1 MLAAGTAAQAS
12 FSAILIGVPVL
23 APALRERYDLSLSEV
38 GIAFSSI
45 WAGPILTLLPWGL
58 LADRLGE
65 RVVLASGLAI
75 SGCLVAAAGWA
86 SSFWLLVALLALAG
100 GMGASV
106 NAASGRAVMQWFSAE
121 QRGLALGLRQTAIPI
136 GGALAALALPAVDGA
151 GGLKASFVF
160 LGAVCLASA
169 AVAAVAIKENVRTDD
184 PELDADDVTWTLGDS
199 RLWIVCTGSG
209 LYLFTQLALT
219 AFLVLFL
226 HDAHGLSL
234 GEAAACLAAVQVG
247 AVITRVGSGWISDAI
262 KARIRPLRWIGLA
275 SAAGA
280 LLTAVFADG
289 PIVVLLPVV
298 VLAGAISM
306 AWNGLSVTAAA
317 ELAGRARSGAAIG
330 FQQTMLAVIG
340 LFVPAAFAYIV
351 DVSSWQLGF
360 ALASIGPLLGWYLL
374 GRMAEIRS

>member
-1 MLAAGTAAQAS
+1 VLAAGTAAQAS
-12 FSAILIGVPVL
+12 FSAVLIGVPVL

-75 SGCLVAAAGWA
+75 SGVLVAAAGWA
-86 SSFWLLVALLALAG
+86 SNFWLLVALLALAG

-136 GGALAALALPAVDGA
+136 GGALAALALPGVNGA

-169 AVAAVAIKENVRTDD
+169 AVAGVAVKEYVRAND
-184 PELDADDVTWTLGDS
+184 PELDADDVVWTLRDS
-199 RLWIVCTGSG
+199 RLWVMCTGSG

-226 HDAHGLSL
+226 HDAHRLSQ

-247 AVITRVGSGWISDAI
+247 AVITRVGSGWVSDAI
-262 KARIRPLRWIGLA
+262 RARIRPLRWIGLA

-280 LLTAVFADG
+280 LLTALFADG
-289 PIVVLLPVV
+289 PIAVLLPVV

-330 FQQTMLAVIG
+330 FQQTSLAVIG

-351 DVSSWQLGF
+351 DVSSWRLGF

-374 GRMAEIRS
+374 GRMQEISS

>member
-1 MLAAGTAAQAS
+1 MLAAGTTAQAS
-12 FSAILIGVPVL
+12 FSAVLIGVPVL

-75 SGCLVAAAGWA
+75 SGVLVAAAGWA

-136 GGALAALALPAVDGA
+136 GGAIAALALPAVNGA

-160 LGAVCLASA
+160 LGAACLGSA
-169 AVAAVAIKENVRTDD
+169 AVAGVAVKEYVHTDD
-184 PELDADDVTWTLGDS
+184 PKLDADDVTWTLGDS

-226 HDAHGLSL
+226 HDAHMLSQ

-247 AVITRVGSGWISDAI
+247 AVITRVGSGWISDSMR
-262 KARIRPLRWIGLA
+262 ARIRPLRWIGLA

-298 VLAGAISM
+298 ILAGAISM

-360 ALASIGPLLGWYLL
+360 ALASIGPLLGWYVL
-374 GRMAEIRS
+374 GRTPEISS

>member
-1 MLAAGTAAQAS
+1 M
-12 FSAILIGVPVL
+12 PVL

-86 SSFWLLVALLALAG
+86 SSFWLLVVLLALAG

-136 GGALAALALPAVDGA
+136 GGALAALALPAVNGA
-151 GGLKASFVF
+151 GGLEASFLF
-160 LGAVCLASA
+160 LGAVCVASA
-169 AVAAVAIKENVRTDD
+169 AVAAVAIKEYVRPDD
-184 PELDADDVTWTLGDS
+184 SHLEADDVTWTLRDS

-226 HDAHGLSL
+226 HDAHGLSP

-247 AVITRVGSGWISDAI
+247 AVITRVGSGWISDAMR
-262 KARIRPLRWIGLA
+262 ARIRPLRWIGLA

-280 LLTAVFADG
+280 LVTAVFADG
-289 PIVVLLPVV
+289 PIAVLLPVV

-340 LFVPAAFAYIV
+340 LFVPAVFAYIV
-351 DVSSWQLGF
+351 ESSSWQLGF
-360 ALASIGPLLGWYLL
+360 ALASAGPLLGWFLL
-374 GRMAEIRS
+374 GRTPEISS

>member
-1 MLAAGTAAQAS
+1 VLAAGTAAQAS
-12 FSAILIGVPVL
+12 FSAVLIGLPVL

-75 SGCLVAAAGWA
+75 SGVLVAAAGWA

-136 GGALAALALPAVDGA
+136 GGAMAAVALPLVNAA

-169 AVAAVAIKENVRTDD
+169 GVAAVAIKEHV
-184 PELDADDVTWTLGDS
+184 
-199 RLWIVCTGSG
+199 
-209 LYLFTQLALT
+209 
-219 AFLVLFL
+219 
-226 HDAHGLSL
+226 
-234 GEAAACLAAVQVG
+234 
-247 AVITRVGSGWISDAI
+247 
-262 KARIRPLRWIGLA
+262 
-275 SAAGA
+275 
-280 LLTAVFADG
+280 
-289 PIVVLLPVV
+289 
-298 VLAGAISM
+298 
-306 AWNGLSVTAAA
+306 SV
-317 ELAGRARSGAAIG
+317 E
-330 FQQTMLAVIG
+330 
-340 LFVPAAFAYIV
+340 
-351 DVSSWQLGF
+351 
-360 ALASIGPLLGWYLL
+360 
-374 GRMAEIRS
+374 